1 MARAVEWIL
10 ATAGKRT
17 ELAKRVGWAA
27 DLVSRLAGVTDHE
40 EQHWARGSTCTLT
53 PALHGGQIPRQ
64 KPRLPWD
71 RSADRRRFGRRGT
84 SSPPTLVVASEK

>member
-1 MARAVEWIL
+1 MARAVEWIF

-53 PALHGGQIPRQ
+53 PALHGGQIPRYAV
-64 KPRLPWD
+64 P
-71 RSADRRRFGRRGT
+71 ADG
-84 SSPPTLVVASEK
+84 